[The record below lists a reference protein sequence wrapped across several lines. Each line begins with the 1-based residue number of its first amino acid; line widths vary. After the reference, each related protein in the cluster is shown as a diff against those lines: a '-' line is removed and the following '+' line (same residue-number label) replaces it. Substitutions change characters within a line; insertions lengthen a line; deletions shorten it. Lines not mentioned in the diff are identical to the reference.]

1 MLFAGLNKKILSS
14 NHIEELISQMSCNNY
29 DLFNVLSNNNIEII
43 TDISGF
49 GMAIHAYNLLLRYP
63 HITGLEIDLSKI
75 PYFNGVYNLL
85 EKNVRSSLS
94 ESNKSFIEKKLNI
107 KVKNKKL
114 LELLYDPQT
123 AGGFIFILNKN
134 EKEILRKLSRRKIH
148 YTLIGKVK
156 NTDRKIEII

>member
-1 MLFAGLNKKILSS
+1 M
-14 NHIEELISQMSCNNY
+14 
-29 DLFNVLSNNNIEII
+29 
-43 TDISGF
+43 
-49 GMAIHAYNLLLRYP
+49 
-63 HITGLEIDLSKI
+63 
-75 PYFNGVYNLL
+75 L

-94 ESNKSFIEKKLNI
+94 ESNKRFIEKKLNI